1 MSKKPSFANKI
12 QVFGILVIL
21 IIFPLM
27 SWYYLKTGYNYQ
39 MDARGE
45 LKDYGKTP
53 IFSLVDNNGKTF
65 TNDSIG
71 NTMAVISFLGKDEN
85 MDTTMLGIM
94 QKLNT
99 QFGDNRNLKLLIGT
113 LQPEFDSPAKLN
125 SIFEKY
131 NLADD
136 QHTLLT
142 GDKAALQKLAGMDL
156 QVPKEWI
163 PRENEAAEIV
173 FEKIP
178 SIEDYPFFVLI
189 DRKQTINNYYKVN
202 SEDEVKRMVEHIAIM
217 LPRDIKPDI
226 FVNEQ
231 KEK

>member
-1 MSKKPSFANKI
+1 MSEKPSFTNKL
-12 QVFGILVIL
+12 QVFGILTIL
-21 IIFPLM
+21 ILFPLM

-53 IFSLVDNNGKTF
+53 TFRLVDNNGNAF
-65 TNDSIG
+65 SNDSIG

-85 MDTTMLGIM
+85 TDQQLLEVM

-99 QFGDNRNLKLLIGT
+99 QFGDNKNLKLLIGT
-113 LQPEFDSPAKLN
+113 LQPEFDSPSKLN
-125 SIFEKY
+125 DIFTKY
-131 NLADD
+131 NLAED

-142 GDKAALQKLAGMDL
+142 GDKSALQKLAGVDL
-156 QVPKEWI
+156 QVPLKWI
-163 PRENEAAEIV
+163 PIENKADSIF
-173 FEKIP
+173 FERVP
-178 SIEDYPFFVLI
+178 NIEDYPFFVLI
-189 DRKQTINNYYKVN
+189 DRKQTVRNYYKVN
-202 SEDEVKRMVEHIAIM
+202 SEDQVKRMVEHIAIM

-226 FVNEQ
+226 FINEQ

>member
-1 MSKKPSFANKI
+1 MSKKPSFTNKL
-12 QVFGILVIL
+12 QVFGILTIL
-21 IIFPLM
+21 ILFPLM

-53 IFSLVDNNGKTF
+53 IFSLVDNNGNTF

-85 MDTTMLGIM
+85 TDTTMLGIM

-113 LQPEFDSPAKLN
+113 LQPEFDSPEKLS
-125 SIFEKY
+125 SIFKKY

-142 GDKAALQKLAGMDL
+142 GDKSALQKLAGMDL
-156 QVPKEWI
+156 KVPKEWI
-163 PRENEAAEIV
+163 PRENEADEII
-173 FEKIP
+173 FEKI
-178 SIEDYPFFVLI
+178 SNVEDYPFFVLM
-189 DRKQTINNYYKVN
+189 DRKQTIRNYYKVN
-202 SEDEVKRMVEHIAIM
+202 NEDEVKRMVEHIAIM

-226 FVNEQ
+226 FVNET